1 MSKLAQPKRM
11 LFHEYLWFILLGIIA
26 IRLVYSSHI
35 GTSLSFILA
44 LMLLVLLNTR
54 ITAFVVR
61 FGFYIVLM
69 NVLFVSLRDISPLI
83 NPQGK
88 VDSLLYGL
96 DTWLC
101 GEYLGKSLFS
111 YPHSSLSLL
120 LDDFFSFFYLLFLFE
135 LLYFFI
141 YYLLYKPFCKIFHRH
156 YECICYWLFGLYF
169 SPCCGTLC
177 LFTQ

>member
-11 LFHEYLWFILLGIIA
+11 LLHEYLWFILLDIIA
-26 IRLVYSSHI
+26 IRLVYSNHI

-83 NPQGK
+83 NP
-88 VDSLLYGL
+88 
-96 DTWLC
+96 
-101 GEYLGKSLFS
+101 
-111 YPHSSLSLL
+111 
-120 LDDFFSFFYLLFLFE
+120 
-135 LLYFFI
+135 
-141 YYLLYKPFCKIFHRH
+141 
-156 YECICYWLFGLYF
+156 
-169 SPCCGTLC
+169 LC
-177 LFTQ
+177 LFIST